1 MKRIVPEFKFSEEQL
16 NIIKHLS
23 KECGLLEDTVKIL
36 YGRGIDDKEKIES
49 FIRHS
54 RSHFIS
60 PFKMSGMNE
69 AVALITRAR
78 AENWCVA
85 VYGDYDADGVCAS
98 TIMYNALKDF
108 GIDAVIYIPER
119 RDGYGLNKTAIDEIF
134 EEHFPQLFI
143 TVDCGISCAEE
154 VEYIKEQGAEV
165 IVTDHHEL
173 PDILPDCICINP
185 KFNDGYIYDNLCGAG
200 VALKVGVALNGE
212 SAYDYLDFAAIA
224 TVADSVSLTGENR
237 DIVAE
242 GLKLIN
248 STPKSNYSHFLSKNE
263 TSATAQTLAFGI
275 APKINAAG
283 RMGDARSAL
292 KLFMETDENAI
303 FDLSCKLT
311 SYNLERQKYC
321 DELYASAKQKLK
333 ERGAYGKV
341 VMLWDESWN
350 TGFVGIVAAR
360 LAEEYARPALLFVRN
375 GDMLKGS
382 ARSVENVNIFE
393 ALKSCESLITE
404 FGGHAQAAGVNVKI
418 SEFDELEKALNE
430 YLSARYTA
438 EDFEPTVYINGILNS
453 PCSARFAKEIEM
465 LEPFGVGNRR
475 PMFEADERS
484 VEVKP
489 VKLLSQHI
497 SVKSPKIELMYFGGS
512 KFTFLIESNA
522 PKKFIFSYNISVF
535 RGKEYVKGYIKDV
548 VCEKNAASSCGEEIY
563 VNNILTLACP
573 EYDCKKSFKTVS
585 EIDELLNGNTGYGT
599 VCIAGEYKTLENFK
613 NAPKLSV
620 DVFRLSSCNLADTVI
635 ISPQSDVD
643 LSGFNRVIFLDAPP
657 SGVRLSSLEGKEVI
671 ICSEIYGDNFLKRLT
686 ADREKLLG
694 IFSALSAGVNNLTGS
709 DSAETALKNN
719 LGEPLQTVFAL
730 EIFRQLSLISFE
742 SGKIEVFRGVKTQLS
757 NSELYNIV
765 KEYENGIR

>member
-1 MKRIVPEFKFSEEQL
+1 MKRIVPEFEFSAEQL
-16 NIIKHLS
+16 NIIKQLS

-36 YGRGIDDKEKIES
+36 YGRGIDGKDKIES
-49 FIRHS
+49 FITPS

-60 PFKMSGMNE
+60 PFKMSGMDE

-78 AENWCVA
+78 EENWCVA

-98 TIMYNALKDF
+98 TIMYNVLKDF
-108 GIDAVIYIPER
+108 GIEAVVYIPER
-119 RDGYGLNKTAIDEIF
+119 RDGYGLNKTSIDAIF

-143 TVDCGISCAEE
+143 TVDCGISCADE

-173 PDILPDCICINP
+173 PDNLPDCICINP

-200 VALKVGVALNGE
+200 VALKVGVALNGNG
-212 SAYDYLDFAAIA
+212 AYDYLDFAAIA

-248 STPKSNYSHFLSKNE
+248 SKPRSNYFQFLAKNE
-263 TSATAQTLAFGI
+263 TNATAQTLAFGV

-292 KLFMETDENAI
+292 KLFTETDENAI

-321 DELYASAKQKLK
+321 DELYACAKQKLK

-341 VMLWDESWN
+341 IMLWDESWN

-393 ALKSCESLITE
+393 ALKSCESLIAE
-404 FGGHAQAAGVNVKI
+404 FGGHAQAAGVNIKV
-418 SEFDELEKALNE
+418 SDFAELETGLNE
-430 YLSARYTA
+430 YLSAHYTA
-438 EDFEPTVYINGILNS
+438 EDFEPTVFINGVLNS

-475 PMFEADERS
+475 PMFEVDERS
-484 VEVKP
+484 VEVRP
-489 VKLLSQHI
+489 VKPLSPHI
-497 SVKSPKIELMYFGGS
+497 SAKSQKIELMYFSGS
-512 KFTFLIESNA
+512 KFTFLLESKA
-522 PKKFIFSYNISVF
+522 PKKFIFSYNISTF

-548 VCEKNAASSCGEEIY
+548 ICEPNAPEYCADEISI
-563 VNNILTLACP
+563 NNILTLACP
-573 EYDCKKSFKTVS
+573 EYDCKKTYKSAA
-585 EIDELLNGNTGYGT
+585 EIDALLKENSGYGT
-599 VCIAGEYKTLENFK
+599 ACIAGEYKTLK
-613 NAPKLSV
+613 YYGNAIKLPV
-620 DVFRLSSCNLADTVI
+620 DIFRLTSGNLADTVI

-643 LSGFNRVIFLDAPP
+643 FSGFKRIIFLDKPP
-657 SGVRLSSLEGKEVI
+657 SGVRLSSLEGKQVI
-671 ICSEIYGDNFLKRLT
+671 ICSDISGDNFLKQLT

-694 IFSALSAGVNNLTGS
+694 IFSAVSGGVNNLTGA
-709 DSAETALKNN
+709 DSAEIALKNN
-719 LGEPLQTVFAL
+719 LGEPLQTTFAL
-730 EIFRQLSLISFE
+730 EIFRQLSLISFD
-742 SGKIEVFRGVKTQLS
+742 SGKLSVFRGVKTKLT

-765 KEYENGIR
+765 NEYENGIR

>member
-49 FIRHS
+49 FIRPS

-375 GDMLKGS
+375 GD
-382 ARSVENVNIFE
+382 
-393 ALKSCESLITE
+393 
-404 FGGHAQAAGVNVKI
+404 KI
-418 SEFDELEKALNE
+418 GRAH
-430 YLSARYTA
+430 
-438 EDFEPTVYINGILNS
+438 V
-453 PCSARFAKEIEM
+453 
-465 LEPFGVGNRR
+465 
-475 PMFEADERS
+475 
-484 VEVKP
+484 
-489 VKLLSQHI
+489 
-497 SVKSPKIELMYFGGS
+497 
-512 KFTFLIESNA
+512 
-522 PKKFIFSYNISVF
+522 
-535 RGKEYVKGYIKDV
+535 
-548 VCEKNAASSCGEEIY
+548 
-563 VNNILTLACP
+563 
-573 EYDCKKSFKTVS
+573 
-585 EIDELLNGNTGYGT
+585 
-599 VCIAGEYKTLENFK
+599 
-613 NAPKLSV
+613 
-620 DVFRLSSCNLADTVI
+620 
-635 ISPQSDVD
+635 
-643 LSGFNRVIFLDAPP
+643 
-657 SGVRLSSLEGKEVI
+657 
-671 ICSEIYGDNFLKRLT
+671 
-686 ADREKLLG
+686 
-694 IFSALSAGVNNLTGS
+694 
-709 DSAETALKNN
+709 
-719 LGEPLQTVFAL
+719 
-730 EIFRQLSLISFE
+730 
-742 SGKIEVFRGVKTQLS
+742 
-757 NSELYNIV
+757 
-765 KEYENGIR
+765 